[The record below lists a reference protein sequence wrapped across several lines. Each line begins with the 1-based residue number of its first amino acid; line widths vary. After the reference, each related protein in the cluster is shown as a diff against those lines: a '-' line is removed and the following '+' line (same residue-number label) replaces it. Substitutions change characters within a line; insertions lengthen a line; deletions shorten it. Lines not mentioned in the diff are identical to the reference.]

1 MLRLVYLFW
10 AREAMLRCQEFT
22 LFFKFFF
29 FLMWII
35 FLKFYLFMA
44 VLDLQASQMALM
56 VKKKPACH
64 CRRCKKHRFDPWVGK
79 IP

>member
-1 MLRLVYLFW
+1 
-10 AREAMLRCQEFT
+10 
-22 LFFKFFF
+22 
-29 FLMWII
+29 MWII